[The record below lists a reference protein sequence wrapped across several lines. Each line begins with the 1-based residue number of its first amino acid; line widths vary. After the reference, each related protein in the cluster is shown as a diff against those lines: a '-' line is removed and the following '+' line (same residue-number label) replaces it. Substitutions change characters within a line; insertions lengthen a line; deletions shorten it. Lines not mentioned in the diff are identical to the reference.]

1 MKSNIVHVKA
11 HHRHVY
17 KRTAQKKC
25 PTKGKKKTK
34 PKTFTPIHKRMRTPA
49 KRTAKKSAAKSP
61 RPKRTTAG
69 VAPKRLTY

>member
-1 MKSNIVHVKA
+1 MSNVKYVDVKA

-17 KRTAQKKC
+17 KRTARKKC
-25 PTKGKKKTK
+25 PTKGKKKNSSPAK
-34 PKTFTPIHKRMRTPA
+34 RTPA
-49 KRTAKKSAAKSP
+49 KRTAKKSAAKTP

>member
-17 KRTAQKKC
+17 KRTAKKNC

-34 PKTFTPIHKRMRTPA
+34 PKTPTPAKRTPA
-49 KRTAKKSAAKSP
+49 KRTAKKSAAKTP

>member
-17 KRTAQKKC
+17 KRTAKKKC

-34 PKTFTPIHKRMRTPA
+34 PKTPTPA
-49 KRTAKKSAAKSP
+49 KRTAKKSAAKTP